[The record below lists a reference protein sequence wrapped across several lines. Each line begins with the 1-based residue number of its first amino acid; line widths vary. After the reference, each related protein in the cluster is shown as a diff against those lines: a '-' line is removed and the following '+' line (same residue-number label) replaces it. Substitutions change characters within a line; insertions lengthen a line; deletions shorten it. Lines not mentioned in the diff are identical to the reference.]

1 MVIKIFMQA
10 EVAKD
15 ILSIESVSVIGLML
29 LIIIGLVY
37 HIKAMEKKHDAERA
51 ELKQDVKDVQ
61 DKLDKE
67 YATGTNEMKVIIEK
81 YYTITTKFLE
91 KINTIIN

>member
-1 MVIKIFMQA
+1 MAISITVQA

-37 HIKAMEKKHDAERA
+37 HIKAMEKSTMQKGR
-51 ELKQDVKDVQ
+51 
-61 DKLDKE
+61 
-67 YATGTNEMKVIIEK
+67 N
-81 YYTITTKFLE
+81 
-91 KINTIIN
+91 